1 MNYVSD
7 TLWMMLEEL
16 LSSFY
21 MKGAKLRR
29 MKTYLVIQLVT
40 EPDPKTFWGQSS
52 CLFPYLHN
60 SHPKW
65 RRKQTMMG
73 FVNMSKP
80 QHN

>member
-40 EPDPKTFWGQSS
+40 EPDPKTF
-52 CLFPYLHN
+52 
-60 SHPKW
+60 
-65 RRKQTMMG
+65 
-73 FVNMSKP
+73 
-80 QHN
+80 